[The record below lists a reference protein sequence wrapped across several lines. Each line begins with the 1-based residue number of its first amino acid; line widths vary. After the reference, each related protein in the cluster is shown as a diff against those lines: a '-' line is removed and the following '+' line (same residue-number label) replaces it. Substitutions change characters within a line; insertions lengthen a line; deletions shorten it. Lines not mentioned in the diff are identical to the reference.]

1 VPWLDGAVSLACPFC
16 VALEPTLSQ
25 RRDAAAVTILAEV
38 EKALDARLTRVRVH
52 KVLSGDERIN
62 GAETLDIAIEEGLRP
77 GSLLVAFGNSAAGA
91 APGEFAWHAVAL
103 NEASYAYVAREPSL
117 KTPAAERLRYFA
129 PLLEHPDPS
138 IAGDAYLE
146 FGHAA
151 FGDVERVADALPF
164 ARMREWLV
172 EPKIPPER
180 KGFYGLALGLAT
192 DAVQKR
198 ANAAVLEKLI
208 LLPED
213 DFRAGFDGIVGGYL
227 LSAGDVGLQLIETR
241 YLANPRAAD
250 GDVRHVLV
258 ALRFYYEYGREIPNE
273 RLCAALRRALDRP
286 EFAAAAIT
294 DLARW
299 SDWESVD
306 RIAGLYMRPAFSDPA
321 VRRAIVGYLSSCP
334 RPQAAEALAR
344 IRASDPQGVAAA
356 EAWISRTTG
365 TGSDGR

>member
-1 VPWLDGAVSLACPFC
+1 VPWLTCADSLACPFC

-38 EKALDARLTRVRVH
+38 EKVLDARLTRVRVH
-52 KVLSGDERIN
+52 KVLSGDERIQ
-62 GAETLDIAIEEGLRP
+62 GARSLDIALEESLRS
-77 GSLLVAFGNSAAGA
+77 GNLIVAFGNSVTGA
-91 APGEFAWHAVAL
+91 APGELSWQAVAL

-117 KTPAAERLRYFA
+117 KTPAAQRLGYFA
-129 PLLEHPDPS
+129 PLLENSDPL
-138 IAGDAYLE
+138 IARDAYLE

-151 FGDVERVADALPF
+151 FGDVERVAESLPL

-172 EPKIPPER
+172 EPRIPPQR

-192 DAVQKR
+192 DETQKR
-198 ANAAVLEKLI
+198 ANAALLQKLI
-208 LLPED
+208 LAPED
-213 DFRAGFDGIVGGYL
+213 DFRAGFDGIVAGYL
-227 LSAGDVGLQLIETR
+227 LSAGAAGLRLIETR

-258 ALRFYYEYGREIPNE
+258 ALRFYYEYGREIPKE
-273 RLCAALRRALDRP
+273 RLCAALKRALDRP

-299 SDWESVD
+299 SDWESVAC
-306 RIAGLYMRPAFSDPA
+306 IAGLYGRPAFSEPA
-321 VRRAIVGYLSSCP
+321 VRRAIVGFLSSCP
-334 RPQAAEALAR
+334 RPQAVEALAR

-365 TGSDGR
+365 AGSDGR